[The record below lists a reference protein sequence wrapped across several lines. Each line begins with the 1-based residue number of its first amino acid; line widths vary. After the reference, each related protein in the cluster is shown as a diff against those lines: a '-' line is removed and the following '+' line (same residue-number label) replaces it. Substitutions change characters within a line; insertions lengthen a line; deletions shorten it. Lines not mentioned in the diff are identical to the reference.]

1 MKKSRRIWIGA
12 VLLSLV
18 AVPALSGTIL
28 GTKHDFT
35 GLNARAGV
43 VAMGG
48 VAFSDYGSPCV
59 YCHIPPEQK
68 LGDSTTQGGIQ
79 GWNRFVPATNAYQV
93 YDSRTLDNKVKTP
106 SAISLL
112 CLSCHDGTVAV
123 DSFGGA
129 TGTNFMTGPEAVG
142 RADQGSLANDHP
154 IGFVY
159 DAALVTLDGSLH
171 PTTNP
176 VTIGTGG
183 SRTRT
188 GTIANQLLFNGRLEC
203 ASCHDVHNTFTASN
217 GTGGGAPLLRIT
229 KAGSTICLT
238 CHNK

>member
-1 MKKSRRIWIGA
+1 MKARSAARTRIIRYVGA
-12 VLLSLV
+12 VTGMV
-18 AVPALSGTIL
+18 MGFMGGTAWAGVIAGTAHDLSGAGYSGGQICVVCHTPHGGNTTVTDAPL
-28 GTKHDFT
+28 WNHAVTT
-35 GLNARAGV
+35 ATYTLYSSSTLNAGPMTQPSGV
-43 VAMGG
+43 
-48 VAFSDYGSPCV
+48 S
-59 YCHIPPEQK
+59 K
-68 LGDSTTQGGIQ
+68 
-79 GWNRFVPATNAYQV
+79 
-93 YDSRTLDNKVKTP
+93 
-106 SAISLL
+106 L